1 VPLFY
6 GEERPFRRDSER
18 DRRKTFTGLALG
30 LQGWDNPLE
39 QSLFERRT
47 TAVNKSELV
56 QAVAKSAGL
65 TNAKAAEV
73 VSAVIGEIAGT
84 LAKGD
89 KVQIAGFGTFEVRQR
104 AAREARN
111 PQDPTKKVKVPA
123 RKVPAF
129 RAGKALK
136 EKVR

>member
-1 VPLFY
+1 MTV
-6 GEERPFRRDSER
+6 
-18 DRRKTFTGLALG
+18 
-30 LQGWDNPLE
+30 
-39 QSLFERRT
+39 
-47 TAVNKSELV
+47 VNKSELV
-56 QAVAKSAGL
+56 QAVAKSVGL
-65 TNAKAAEV
+65 TNTKAAQV
-73 VSAVIGEIAGT
+73 VSTVIGEIAGT
-84 LAKGD
+84 LAKGE

-136 EKVR
+136 DKVR

>member
-1 VPLFY
+1 MN
-6 GEERPFRRDSER
+6 
-18 DRRKTFTGLALG
+18 KT
-30 LQGWDNPLE
+30 
-39 QSLFERRT
+39 
-47 TAVNKSELV
+47 ELI
-56 QAVAKSAGL
+56 QAVAKAAGL
-65 TNAKAAEV
+65 SNSKATHV
-73 VSAVIGEIAGT
+73 VSTVIGEIGGA

-136 EKVR
+136 DKVS

>member
-1 VPLFY
+1 
-6 GEERPFRRDSER
+6 
-18 DRRKTFTGLALG
+18 
-30 LQGWDNPLE
+30 
-39 QSLFERRT
+39 
-47 TAVNKSELV
+47 VNKSELI
-56 QAVAKSAGL
+56 QAVAKAAGL
-65 TNAKAAEV
+65 SNGKATQV
-73 VSAVIGEIAGT
+73 VSTVIGEIAGA
-84 LAKGD
+84 LAKGN

-136 EKVR
+136 DKVS

>member
-1 VPLFY
+1 L
-6 GEERPFRRDSER
+6 
-18 DRRKTFTGLALG
+18 
-30 LQGWDNPLE
+30 
-39 QSLFERRT
+39 
-47 TAVNKSELV
+47 NKSELI

-65 TNAKAAEV
+65 SNSKATQA
-73 VSAVIGEIAGT
+73 VSAVIEEIGVALAG
-84 LAKGD
+84 GD
-89 KVQIAGFGTFEVRQR
+89 KVQVAGFGTFEVRQR

-136 EKVR
+136 DKVC

>member
-1 VPLFY
+1 
-6 GEERPFRRDSER
+6 
-18 DRRKTFTGLALG
+18 
-30 LQGWDNPLE
+30 
-39 QSLFERRT
+39 
-47 TAVNKSELV
+47 VNKSELV

>member
-1 VPLFY
+1 L
-6 GEERPFRRDSER
+6 
-18 DRRKTFTGLALG
+18 
-30 LQGWDNPLE
+30 
-39 QSLFERRT
+39 
-47 TAVNKSELV
+47 NKSELI

-65 TNAKAAEV
+65 SNSKATQV
-73 VSAVIGEIAGT
+73 VSAVIDEIGAALAG
-84 LAKGD
+84 GD
-89 KVQIAGFGTFEVRQR
+89 KVQVAGFGTFEVRQR

-136 EKVR
+136 DKVC

>member
-1 VPLFY
+1 
-6 GEERPFRRDSER
+6 
-18 DRRKTFTGLALG
+18 
-30 LQGWDNPLE
+30 
-39 QSLFERRT
+39 
-47 TAVNKSELV
+47 VNKTELI
-56 QAVAKSAGL
+56 QAVAKAAGL
-65 TNAKAAEV
+65 SNNKASNV
-73 VSAVIGEIAGT
+73 VSTVIGEIGGA

-89 KVQIAGFGTFEVRQR
+89 KVQIAGFGTFDVRQR

-136 EKVR
+136 DLVS